1 MSNRIG
7 KRGESIFSTIIS
19 RYVPAYGYLLDPVF
33 LGDKFQ
39 TIDFYVDLLE
49 YPQKR
54 GFFFA
59 SVKTTT
65 QGYYEDNSR
74 LKINVDA
81 QELRELGRFAVPVYL
96 FGIDEVQ
103 ESGYFLSAN
112 HIFTGSNLNGIP
124 TRHPVDINNIRLLWE
139 EVSSFWNTHNQLSAF
154 TSNFQ

>member
-39 TIDFYVDLLE
+39 TIDFYVDLLA

-59 SVKTTT
+59 SVKTTV
-65 QGYYEDNSR
+65 QGYYEDNAR
-74 LKINVDA
+74 IKISVDA
-81 QELRELGRFAVPVYL
+81 EELRELSRFAVPVYI

-103 ESGYFLSAN
+103 ETGYFLSAN
-112 HIFTGSNLNGIP
+112 HLRAGANLNGIP
-124 TRHPVDINNIRLLWE
+124 TRYPVDINNIKLLWE
-139 EVSSFWNTHNQLSAF
+139 EVRSFWDSHNQLSAF
-154 TSNFQ
+154 TSNFR